1 MKNNLETTSNFERDT
16 QGEKRLGIK
25 RSKEYIKKKDP
36 NDRWKKGKTHNK
48 IYRKQHTNNTIN
60 HEQQQKNCHLKQS
73 VKYICDTFVNVY
85 L

>member
-1 MKNNLETTSNFERDT
+1 MKN
-16 QGEKRLGIK
+16 KRI
-25 RSKEYIKKKDP
+25 
-36 NDRWKKGKTHNK
+36 KKGKTHNK

-85 L
+85 NIYIYLYIYIMLISEC

>member
-1 MKNNLETTSNFERDT
+1 MKN
-16 QGEKRLGIK
+16 
-25 RSKEYIKKKDP
+25 
-36 NDRWKKGKTHNK
+36 KKGKTHNK